1 MANSTLNAIRIK
13 IRRLTR
19 SPSSSQITDTT
30 IDEYVNTFIQYDFPE
45 HLRLFNLRQTLT
57 WYTQPNIDEYNSSS
71 VSAGLSGFIQ
81 SNLTVHPPVFIAG
94 QEVVYSQSRSQF
106 AAMFPLTNTILSIGT
121 TGDGI
126 TTAFAGTLSSIPVL
140 RNNVNFVSKDAAG
153 NGLRLSDDGS
163 GVLSGDGTGTIN
175 YLNGAFTLAYSAA
188 PGASEVIYSETI
200 PYAAGKPTAVL
211 FFNDTFTIR
220 PVPDKVYP
228 VNIEVNVRPSEL
240 LAAGQSP
247 QLEEWWQYIAFSS
260 AKKILEDR
268 MDMESIQMIMP
279 SLKEQERLILRRT
292 LQQLSNQR
300 VATIYSE
307 NGNGSGWSPGSSN
320 F

>member
-1 MANSTLNAIRIK
+1 MANSTLQAIIIK

-19 SPSSSQITDTT
+19 SPSSSQISDASIT
-30 IDEYVNTFIQYDFPE
+30 EYINTFIQYDFPE
-45 HLRLFNLRQTLT
+45 HLRLFSLRQTLT
-57 WYTQPNIDEYNSSS
+57 WYTQPNVDEYNSSS

-81 SNLTVHPPVFIAG
+81 SNLTVHPPVFISG
-94 QEVVYSQSRSQF
+94 QEMVYSQSRSQF
-106 AAMFPLTNTILSIGT
+106 YDMFPLTNTILSIGT
-121 TGDGI
+121 TGDGVI
-126 TTAFAGTLSSIPVL
+126 TAFSGTLSSIPIL
-140 RNNVNFVSKDAAG
+140 RNNVNFVSKDTAG

-175 YLNGAFTLAYSAA
+175 YLTGAFTLAYSTA
-188 PGASEVIYSETI
+188 PGASEIIYSETI
-200 PYAAGKPTAVL
+200 PYAAGKPTTIL
-211 FFNDTFTIR
+211 FFNDTFTVR

-228 VNIEVNVRPSEL
+228 VNIEVDIRPSEL
-240 LAAGQSP
+240 LALNQSP
-247 QLEEWWQYIAFSS
+247 ELEEWWQYIAFSS

-307 NGNGSGWSPGSSN
+307 NSYGGGSSSGSSN